1 MADIVVPVLG
11 ESVREAT
18 VGAWAKKPGD
28 RVRRD
33 EVLVEIETDKVAVE
47 VAAAEDGVLSEIVA
61 STGETVE
68 VGAVLGR
75 IGGASS
81 PAVTASGRESAPL
94 NDAKPSPPVVPV
106 EDMTTSGAAMDI
118 KVPAMGESVTEGTL
132 ANWLVKPGQT
142 VAQDDPIAE
151 IETDKV
157 AIEVPAPA
165 AGQISEF
172 LVKEGETVTIGA
184 IIGRMTQGAAGA
196 KPAPAAAAPAPA
208 AQPATAPAPAKANGP
223 ATDKVA
229 PSVQRIA
236 TEGGVN
242 PADIPGTGRGGR
254 ATKAD
259 AMAYVASAPK
269 ARPEAEARAPRELGP
284 REERVK
290 MTRLR
295 QTIARRLKE
304 AQDTA
309 AMLTTFNDVDMS
321 AVMELRKKYKDVFEK
336 KHGVRLGFMGFF
348 VKAVVSAL
356 REIPAVNAEIDGTDI
371 IYKNF
376 YNVSVAVGTD
386 KGLVV
391 PVVRDADILSIA
403 EIEAE
408 IGRLGALARD
418 GKLGLDDL
426 QGGTFTITNGGVY
439 GSLMSTPILNPPQSG
454 VLGMHRIEER
464 PVVVN
469 GQIVARPMMYLAL
482 SYDHRIVDGKEAVT
496 FLVRV
501 KEALEDP
508 ERLLL
513 DL

>member
-18 VGAWAKKPGD
+18 VGTWLKSAGQTVAK
-28 RVRRD
+28 D
-33 EVLVEIETDKVAVE
+33 EALVELETDKVSVE
-47 VAAAEDGVLSEIVA
+47 VAAGEDGVLSEVLKT
-61 STGETVE
+61 SGETVE
-68 VGAVLGR
+68 IGAVLGR
-75 IGGASS
+75 ITPAGGASL
-81 PAVTASGRESAPL
+81 PGANPDRQAQTRGAVQAASQKTEAG
-94 NDAKPSPPVVPV
+94 D
-106 EDMTTSGAAMDI
+106 TMDI
-118 KVPAMGESVTEGTL
+118 KVPVMGESVTEGTL
-132 ANWLVKPGQT
+132 ANWLVKPGQA

-165 AGQISEF
+165 AGVVSE
-172 LVKEGETVTIGA
+172 LIVKAGETVAIGTVIA
-184 IIGRMTQGAAGA
+184 RMTTG
-196 KPAPAAAAPAPA
+196 AAPAKSPTVA
-208 AQPATAPAPAKANGP
+208 PTPSAPVTAPPAKA
-223 ATDKVA
+223 ASTDKVA
-229 PSVQRIA
+229 PSVLRVA

-242 PADIPGTGRGGR
+242 PADIPGSGRGGR
-254 ATKAD
+254 ATKED
-259 AMAYVASAPK
+259 ALKYVASASAP
-269 ARPEAEARAPRELGP
+269 APLAVSRPVRDLGP

-295 QTIARRLKE
+295 QTISRRLKD
-304 AQDTA
+304 AQNSA

-321 AVMELRKKYKDVFEK
+321 AVMDLRKRYKELFEK
-336 KHGVRLGFMGFF
+336 KHGARLGFMSFF
-348 VKAVVSAL
+348 TKACVAAL

-371 IYKNF
+371 IYKN
-376 YNVSVAVGTD
+376 YYHIGMAVGTD

-391 PVVRDADILSIA
+391 PVVRDADTLSLA
-403 EIEAE
+403 QIEAE

-418 GKLGLDDL
+418 GKLSMEDL

-454 VLGMHRIEER
+454 VLGMHRIEDR

-469 GQIVARPMMYLAL
+469 GQIVIRPMMYLAL
-482 SYDHRIVDGKEAVT
+482 SYDHRLVDGKEAVT

-508 ERLLL
+508 ERMLL

>member
-18 VGAWAKKPGD
+18 VGTWLKAAGQS
-28 RVRRD
+28 VVRD
-33 EVLVEIETDKVAVE
+33 EALVELETDKVSVE
-47 VAAAEDGVLSEIVA
+47 VAAAEDGVLTEVLKR
-61 STGETVE
+61 TGETVE
-68 VGAVLGR
+68 IGAILGR
-75 IGGASS
+75 IAPTGGASL
-81 PAVTASGRESAPL
+81 AVANPVRQETTGDAAQAVSHKNESG
-94 NDAKPSPPVVPV
+94 D
-106 EDMTTSGAAMDI
+106 TMDI
-118 KVPAMGESVTEGTL
+118 KVPVMGESVTEGTL
-132 ANWLVKPGQT
+132 ANWLVKPGQA

-165 AGQISEF
+165 AGVVSE
-172 LVKEGETVTIGA
+172 LIVKAGETVAIGTVIA
-184 IIGRMTQGAAGA
+184 RMTAGG
-196 KPAPAAAAPAPA
+196 
-208 AQPATAPAPAKANGP
+208 APAKSVAAASAPSSAP
-223 ATDKVA
+223 ASAPPPKAAVSEKVA
-229 PSVQRIA
+229 PSVLRVA
-236 TEGGVN
+236 TEAGVN
-242 PADIPGTGRGGR
+242 PSDIPGSGRGGR
-254 ATKAD
+254 ATKED
-259 AMAYVASAPK
+259 AIKYVAAAAAAP
-269 ARPEAEARAPRELGP
+269 AALADSRQVRDLGP

-295 QTIARRLKE
+295 QTIARRLKD
-304 AQDTA
+304 AQNTA

-321 AVMELRKKYKDVFEK
+321 AVMDLRKRYKDLFEK
-336 KHGVRLGFMGFF
+336 KHGVRLGFMSFF
-348 VKAVVSAL
+348 TKACVSAL

-371 IYKNF
+371 IYKN
-376 YNVSVAVGTD
+376 YYHVGMAVGTE

-391 PVVRDADILSIA
+391 PVVRDADMMSLA
-403 EIEAE
+403 QIEAE

-418 GKLGLDDL
+418 GKLSMEDL

-454 VLGMHRIEER
+454 VLGMHRIEDR

-469 GQIVARPMMYLAL
+469 GQIVVRPMMYLAL
-482 SYDHRIVDGKEAVT
+482 SYDHRLVDGKEAVT

-508 ERLLL
+508 ERMLL

>member
-1 MADIVVPVLG
+1 
-11 ESVREAT
+11 
-18 VGAWAKKPGD
+18 
-28 RVRRD
+28 
-33 EVLVEIETDKVAVE
+33 
-47 VAAAEDGVLSEIVA
+47 
-61 STGETVE
+61 
-68 VGAVLGR
+68 
-75 IGGASS
+75 
-81 PAVTASGRESAPL
+81 
-94 NDAKPSPPVVPV
+94 
-106 EDMTTSGAAMDI
+106 MDI

-132 ANWLVKPGQT
+132 ANWLVKPGQA
-142 VAQDDPIAE
+142 VKQDDPIAE

-165 AGQISEF
+165 AGVISEQ
-172 LVKEGETVTIGA
+172 LVKEGETVSIGK
-184 IIGRMTQGAAGA
+184 IIARMTEGGTATVAPAA
-196 KPAPAAAAPAPA
+196 KPAAAPAVPA
-208 AQPATAPAPAKANGP
+208 AK

-229 PSVQRIA
+229 PSVGRIA
-236 TEGGVN
+236 AEANVD
-242 PADIPGTGRGGR
+242 PAGIPGTGKGGR
-254 ATKAD
+254 ATKGD
-259 AMAYVASAPK
+259 ALAYVANTPAP
-269 ARPEAEARAPRELGP
+269 AAARAPAAEAPRAQREIGP

-304 AQDTA
+304 AQNSA

-321 AVMELRKKYKDVFEK
+321 EVMELRKRHKDAFEK
-336 KHGVRLGFMGFF
+336 KHGVKLGFMGFF
-348 VKAVVSAL
+348 VRACVAAL
-356 REIPAVNAEIDGTDI
+356 KEVPSVNAEIDGDSI

-391 PVVRDADILSIA
+391 PVVRDADTMTLA

-418 GKLGLDDL
+418 GKLSMDDL
-426 QGGTFTITNGGVY
+426 QGGTFTISNGGVY

-464 PVVVN
+464 PVVVD
-469 GQIVARPMMYLAL
+469 GKIIARPMMYLAL
-482 SYDHRIVDGKEAVT
+482 SYDHRLVDGKEAVT